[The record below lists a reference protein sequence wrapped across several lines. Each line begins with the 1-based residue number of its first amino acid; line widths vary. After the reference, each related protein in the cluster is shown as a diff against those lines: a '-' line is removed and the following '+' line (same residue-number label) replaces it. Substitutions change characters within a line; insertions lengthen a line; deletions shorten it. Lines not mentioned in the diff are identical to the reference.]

1 MFVVVYTRTE
11 MRTVKT
17 ADSPFA
23 ARFVTNV
30 IVELLNYPLEYS
42 FEYCEVMHV
51 LEEE

>member
-11 MRTVKT
+11 MRKT